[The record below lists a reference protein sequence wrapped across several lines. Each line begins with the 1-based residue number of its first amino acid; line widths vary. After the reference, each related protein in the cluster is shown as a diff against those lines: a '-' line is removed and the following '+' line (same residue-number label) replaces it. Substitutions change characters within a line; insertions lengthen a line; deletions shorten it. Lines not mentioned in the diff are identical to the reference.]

1 MSILQ
6 RRIHGEDYL
15 STPGYHPAVPQAA
28 PVTPTTMPASSV
40 TYDNGTVLY
49 GTLHPL
55 VTADGATVPASADV
69 TYPDAVPAG
78 RP

>member
-6 RRIHGEDYL
+6 SRIHGEDYL
-15 STPGYHPAVPQAA
+15 ATPGYHPVGTGETPHVVPPQS
-28 PVTPTTMPASSV
+28 VV
-40 TYDNGTVLY
+40 TYANGQVLY

-55 VTADGATVPASADV
+55 VTADGATVPAAADV
-69 TYPDAVPAG
+69 SYPAVVPAG

>member
-15 STPGYHPAVPQAA
+15 SMPGYHPSSVQVSPTPSEIPAQAH
-28 PVTPTTMPASSV
+28 V

-55 VTADGATVPASADV
+55 VTADGATVPAAADV
-69 TYPDAVPAG
+69 TYPETVPAG

>member
-1 MSILQ
+1 MSVLHS
-6 RRIHGEDYL
+6 RIASEQYL
-15 STPGYHPAVPQAA
+15 EQPGYHPAGTADTPMTA
-28 PVTPTTMPASSV
+28 PMSSV

-69 TYPDAVPAG
+69 SYPAVVPAG

>member
-6 RRIHGEDYL
+6 QRIHSEDYL
-15 STPGYHPAVPQAA
+15 ATPAYHPVGTDETVHTTPAA
-28 PVTPTTMPASSV
+28 AI
-40 TYDNGTVLY
+40 TYADGTVLY

-55 VTADGATVPASADV
+55 VTADGATVPAAADV
-69 TYPDAVPAG
+69 TYPAVVPAG

>member
-15 STPGYHPAVPQAA
+15 ATPGYHPVGTAE
-28 PVTPTTMPASSV
+28 TLHTMPMAAV

-55 VTADGATVPASADV
+55 VTADGATVPAAAEV
-69 TYPDAVPAG
+69 TYPSTVPAG